1 MRVSN
6 ILLNGHNRYFID
18 LCTKMYTSSGVTFC
32 TREYHYSNETE
43 MEHARNLYV
52 GGVSKEDIGEIS
64 DSEDEEYKP
73 LE

>member
-1 MRVSN
+1 
-6 ILLNGHNRYFID
+6 
-18 LCTKMYTSSGVTFC
+18 MYTSSGVTFC

-43 MEHARNLYV
+43 MEHARDLYV
-52 GGVSKEDIGEIS
+52 GGVSREDIDEVS